1 MVQTSFIK
9 NLLNT
14 VIANFAATIRTKL
27 FAYFFVNIEPLLYA
41 GKVENMVQ
49 IVQIISHYLDR
60 IESRKKLSILLSS
73 FHFNS

>member
-27 FAYFFVNIEPLLYA
+27 FAYFFVNIEPMLYT
-41 GKVENMVQ
+41 GKVKDMVQ
-49 IVQIISHYLDR
+49 IVDR
-60 IESRKKLSILLSS
+60 MKFRKKRSLLLSS
-73 FHFNS
+73 FHLNY